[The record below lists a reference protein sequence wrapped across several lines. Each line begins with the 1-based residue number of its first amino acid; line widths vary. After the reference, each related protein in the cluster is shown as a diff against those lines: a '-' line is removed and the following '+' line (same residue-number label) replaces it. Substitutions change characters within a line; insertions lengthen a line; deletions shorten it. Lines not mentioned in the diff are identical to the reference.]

1 VHNTTYE
8 IPDQIDAFD
17 HHGVVRASLVR
28 RVLKVSVIAS
38 VLVIMMYAIVATI
51 TVERGV
57 TYQSQYRG
65 CRDALDVVNAS
76 ASGFLVGRLDTQL
89 DNKLEDVGTRCFG
102 QTYLP
107 ELRDGRK
114 PFEDT
119 KAELA
124 IKPGTNPYRMVEMT
138 IAAVPQLQEL
148 VSAMRWQL
156 DTTAPPS
163 LLNTVES
170 LV

>member
-1 VHNTTYE
+1 MHNTTYQ
-8 IPDQIDAFD
+8 IPDQIDISAD
-17 HHGVVRASLVR
+17 HSVVHASWVR
-28 RVLKVSVIAS
+28 RALKVSAIAS

-51 TVERGV
+51 TIERGV

-65 CRDALDVVNAS
+65 CRDALDIVDAS
-76 ASGFLVGRLDTQL
+76 ASGFLVGRFDAQL

-102 QTYLP
+102 QPYLP
-107 ELRDGRK
+107 ELRDRRK
-114 PFEDT
+114 PYEDT

-124 IKPGTNPYRMVEMT
+124 IKPGTNPYRIAEVM
-138 IAAVPQLQEL
+138 IAAIPPLQEL

-163 LLNTVES
+163 LLDTVES